1 MGQLSIGTLYMHTVL
16 SPDVLNSLW
25 VCFVIALAASSISI
39 SITQGELF
47 APLRN
52 WAQKA
57 GHMTGHLF
65 QCFFCISHWIVFVG
79 IAIYRPA
86 ITESGFAPVDWIV
99 AAFFSLTLSTLVSGL
114 LFKVLLT
121 GMAKK
126 VRDKEIKEMFAP
138 K

>member
-1 MGQLSIGTLYMHTVL
+1 MGTVL
-16 SPDVLNSLW
+16 TPATWDSLW
-25 VCFVIALAASSISI
+25 TCFVLALATSSISV

-52 WAQKA
+52 WAQKV

-65 QCFFCISHWIVFVG
+65 QCFFCISHWVVFLG
-79 IAIYRPA
+79 IAIFRPT
-86 ITESGFAPVDWIV
+86 ITSSGLVLVDWIV

-114 LFKVLLT
+114 MFKVLLT

-126 VRDKEIKEMFAP
+126 VRDKELKEMFAP